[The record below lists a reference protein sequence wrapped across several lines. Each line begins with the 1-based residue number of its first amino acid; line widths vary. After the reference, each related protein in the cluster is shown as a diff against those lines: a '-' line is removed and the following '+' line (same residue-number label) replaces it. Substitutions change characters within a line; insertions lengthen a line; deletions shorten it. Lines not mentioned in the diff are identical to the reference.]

1 MRGALAAL
9 MMPCLMLALALPV
22 SAQIVI
28 GEVLPAQG
36 PPASVTRPLSEGA
49 AAYVDA
55 VNRSGGFRGQ
65 KIEIVTRDDGFQPR
79 RTLALMRE
87 LAQQRKPVAFI
98 NTSGA
103 PNLTQLSESGL
114 LRDYGIAL
122 VGPFTGSTAVR
133 SRKDAMQ
140 FFTDVGLDREAAAMV
155 RQLASVGI
163 RRIAVLYQNDGFGRD
178 GLEQTRRVAAE
189 TGTQL
194 LASGGYERTGA
205 DTAAAVE
212 AILPA
217 QPQAVVMFATGAAA
231 ADFIRRYQARSAGT
245 TFVVNSA
252 VDTDLLLAALGEMAR
267 GVGVMQL
274 FPPLSKDHVAIVREY
289 KTALR
294 RYAPQSTPSAIG
306 LKGFIAARTVVEALR
321 LAGEPP
327 TAAAVLKG
335 LERMR
340 PLDLGGYELD
350 FRSGRREGG
359 SYGEV
364 GIIGRDGRVMN

>member
-1 MRGALAAL
+1 MKAVWSALV
-9 MMPCLMLALALPV
+9 MLAVALPV
-22 SAQIVI
+22 PAQIVI

-55 VNRSGGFRGQ
+55 INRSGGFRGQ
-65 KIEIVTRDDGFQPR
+65 KIEIVTRDDGFQPQR
-79 RTLALMRE
+79 SLELMRE
-87 LAQQRKPVAFI
+87 LAHQRKPVAFI

-114 LRDYGIAL
+114 LREHGIAL

-133 SRKDAMQ
+133 ARGDAMQ

-163 RRIAVLYQNDGFGRD
+163 NRIAVLYQNDGFGRD
-178 GLEQTRRVAAE
+178 GLEQTRRVAAQ
-189 TGTQL
+189 TGAQL
-194 LASGGYERTGA
+194 VANGGYERTGA

-212 AILPA
+212 TILSA

-252 VDTDLLLAALGEMAR
+252 VDTDLLLASLGEKAR

-289 KTALR
+289 KAALR

-350 FRSGRREGG
+350 FRPGRREGG